1 MRSVTFECDLSLMWH
16 KDPNDTFGRMLCVQ
30 RSNAFR
36 YFNSKM
42 VALPQGECNHKGEK
56 RSKRERERLV
66 FSECGRKMK
75 EMEMPNGRGVECNPA
90 VVARL
95 HLFSEG
101 SQVFMINDCGCT
113 TAQDISGRFFLLI
126 FLFFFSFFVWLWQ
139 KKGREGEVSQNGR
152 ASALP
157 G

>member
-1 MRSVTFECDLSLMWH
+1 VIYPWCDTRIPTTESVEC
-16 KDPNDTFGRMLCVQ
+16 CAQ

-56 RSKRERERLV
+56 RSKRARDSSFRSAEEKWRRWKCRTDAESNVIPLLLLGFTFLV
-66 FSECGRKMK
+66 KG
-75 EMEMPNGRGVECNPA
+75 
-90 VVARL
+90 ARFL
-95 HLFSEG
+95 WL
-101 SQVFMINDCGCT
+101 MIAGA

-126 FLFFFSFFVWLWQ
+126 FLLSSSDYGK

-152 ASALP
+152 ASALA